1 MHSSRRTLVVL
12 AGLVTQAAVVM
23 SLSAQTVAAPMDTIA
38 RGKAIFASTCRSC
51 HTVSPPPQGGPAMS
65 RIAQRYVQLAGS
77 RAAAATRIAEW
88 LAGPTA
94 EKSLLPKAEV
104 ARFGV
109 MPHQPLADAG
119 RFAVAAY
126 VVTLVD
132 SVPRRG
138 RGVRQ
143 R

>member
-1 MHSSRRTLVVL
+1 MRPCRMFVTTLLTLVVL
-12 AGLVTQAAVVM
+12 PSV
-23 SLSAQTVAAPMDTIA
+23 LSAQAVDTLA
-38 RGKAIFASTCRSC
+38 RGRMIFLSTCRSC
-51 HTVSPPPQGGPAMS
+51 HTVTPPPQGGPPMS
-65 RIAQRYVQLAGS
+65 RIAQRYVQQLRTRS
-77 RAAAATRIAEW
+77 AAAARIAEW
-88 LAGPTA
+88 LAAPSA

-132 SVPRRG
+132 SVPRRSS
-138 RGVRQ
+138 R
-143 R
+143 